1 MTSSL
6 WLLLILK
13 VVCTFILKEKKKEL
27 FVEMKKKKMMQTISI
42 KAWEY
47 KGLSIDWIKPGLL
60 GETLS

>member
-1 MTSSL
+1 MH
-6 WLLLILK
+6 IYIK
-13 VVCTFILKEKKKEL
+13 RKKKKEL
-27 FVEMKKKKMMQTISI
+27 FVEMKKKKMKQTISI